1 MSQAKGKKTD
11 DHFLTMRLFVQNLL
25 FRRSFMENNIET
37 DKKDSHKVC
46 SMKET
51 DETGNPTL
59 CCCYLVD
66 DNDDYQDLCFHPA
79 DECC

>member
-1 MSQAKGKKTD
+1 
-11 DHFLTMRLFVQNLL
+11 
-25 FRRSFMENNIET
+25 MENNIET